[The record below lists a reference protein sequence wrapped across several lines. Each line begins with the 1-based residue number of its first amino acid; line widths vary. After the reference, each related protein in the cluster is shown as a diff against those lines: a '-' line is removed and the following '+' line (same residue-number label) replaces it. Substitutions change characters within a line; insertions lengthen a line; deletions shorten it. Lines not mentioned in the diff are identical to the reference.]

1 MTVRSIP
8 GSTHDYM
15 FFSLFLQT
23 LRGLMGSDVSSDED
37 ALSDLSDPVKDDVIL
52 HELFYT
58 KHVSL

>member
-1 MTVRSIP
+1 
-8 GSTHDYM
+8 M